1 MNMSHLCVYKVLY
14 IKSVFIFFLKFFVEV
29 QLIYN
34 VLVSGVQQK
43 NYFLSIFKKYTT
55 FFLSKKKLFLFFFKE
70 EKKPT
75 IQIQF

>member
-43 NYFLSIFKKYTT
+43 NYFKLS
-55 FFLSKKKLFLFFFKE
+55 FFSFYL
-70 EKKPT
+70 
-75 IQIQF
+75 

>member
-14 IKSVFIFFLKFFVEV
+14 IKSIFIFFLKFFVEV

-43 NYFLSIFKKYTT
+43 NYFKLSFFLSIFKKYTK
-55 FFLSKKKLFLFFFKE
+55 FFS
-70 EKKPT
+70 
-75 IQIQF
+75 I